1 MSDLARHL
9 ATIDLLRATE
19 FPARRAREA
28 AVVSGPGYHLAELST
43 SAGFWEGDGSAER
56 IAAEQRYGAEWEAL
70 SLLLSRR
77 WGEPQVVGLCGA
89 LVRSAGGEELDEPW
103 RGLSGGA
110 PCLDLWQADGRWIAV
125 GVSQQGPELPLQLVA
140 AVTVNDPP

>member
-9 ATIDLLRATE
+9 ATIDLLRAAG
-19 FPARRAREA
+19 FPARRGRDAR
-28 AVVSGPGYHLAELST
+28 VVSGPGYHLAELST

-56 IAAEQRYGAEWEAL
+56 LAAERQYGAEWEAL

-77 WGEPQVVGLCGA
+77 WGEPQVVGLGGV
-89 LVRSAGGEELDEPW
+89 LMRSAEGEKLNEPW
-103 RGLSGGA
+103 QGLSGGA
-110 PCLDLWQADGRWIAV
+110 PCVDLWQADGRWVAV
-125 GVSQQGPELPLQLVA
+125 GVSQQGLELPLQLLA